1 MSENINE
8 YKLKLE
14 EFCNTRDKLFTLLQN
29 EENIEKRIH
38 LQELIIKA
46 EENIKYYQLLHVNS
60 FSNDNNKNNNNKIN
74 NIEDGQEINSDKEL
88 NIETNKNIKEKLN
101 NNNNLK
107 NKYKSKKDS
116 SNNKKKTNNKARYE
130 NIINKNKTKELDYYD
145 PELYINPLPLTYTR
159 GSCT

>member
-8 YKLKLE
+8 YKSKLE

-46 EENIKYYQLLHVNS
+46 EENIKNYQLLHINS
-60 FSNDNNKNNNNKIN
+60 FSNNKNNNNKIN
-74 NIEDGQEINSDKEL
+74 NIEDEQEINSDKEL

-101 NNNNLK
+101 NINNNLK
-107 NKYKSKKDS
+107 NKYISKKDS
-116 SNNKKKTNNKARYE
+116 SNNKKN
-130 NIINKNKTKELDYYD
+130 
-145 PELYINPLPLTYTR
+145 
-159 GSCT
+159 

>member
-8 YKLKLE
+8 YKSKLE

-46 EENIKYYQLLHVNS
+46 EENIKNYQLLHVNS

-74 NIEDGQEINSDKEL
+74 NIEDEQEINSDKEL

-101 NNNNLK
+101 NNNNNNLK
-107 NKYKSKKDS
+107 NKYISKKDS

-130 NIINKNKTKELDYYD
+130 NIINKNKTKE
-145 PELYINPLPLTYTR
+145 
-159 GSCT
+159 

>member
-8 YKLKLE
+8 YKSKLE

-46 EENIKYYQLLHVNS
+46 EENIKNYQLLHVNS

-74 NIEDGQEINSDKEL
+74 ENELSDSYIFIDFSFFVF
-88 NIETNKNIKEKLN
+88 NGDFQKL
-101 NNNNLK
+101 K
-107 NKYKSKKDS
+107 G
-116 SNNKKKTNNKARYE
+116 
-130 NIINKNKTKELDYYD
+130 LDY
-145 PELYINPLPLTYTR
+145 PLYR
-159 GSCT
+159 C

>member
-1 MSENINE
+1 MSENINK
-8 YKLKLE
+8 YKSKLE

-46 EENIKYYQLLHVNS
+46 EENIKNYQLLHVNS

-74 NIEDGQEINSDKEL
+74 NIEDEQEINSDKEL

-116 SNNKKKTNNKARYE
+116 SNKKKNNNKARYE

-145 PELYINPLPLTYTR
+145 PELDISPLPLPYT
-159 GSCT
+159 GGPALK